1 MRTRGGDLGR
11 GEDIGPYRFATR
23 IAVGGMAEVFRA
35 LRRQSAGADRA
46 VVLKRMLPALLTEP
60 EWRRMFNHEARL
72 GMRIRHRNVVEVL
85 DHDVDENAPY
95 LVLEYVFGVDL
106 RRLTSFLKRN
116 SRTLDTPLATWV
128 ICELLSGLHAVHS
141 ATDDRGTPLEIVHR
155 DVSPSNVFLSVH
167 GDIKLGDLG
176 IALAAFRESPRA
188 PELREISGGI
198 GQAKGKLGYLAP
210 EQIAGRP
217 VDVRADIFA
226 AAAIMAE
233 LLLGKPLFSAGT
245 ELGVL
250 LAIRDADLSPLKAIS
265 SQLPAGL
272 YDVLADALSCDPL
285 DRTPSAD
292 VFRNA
297 LLPYTHGADEAT
309 FRRDLGA
316 FVVGALDAGDAEGE
330 AFRSSL
336 ANTREYR
343 PDGAL
348 DPMEESTRPTV
359 IPPIDIEHLKAR
371 SRLIDL
377 ESSGAEFGPTYQLR
391 DGNRVFGPWTYA
403 RVVQALRSAEISSA
417 TLVRIDGNDELPI
430 TDIGELTRH
439 LPPSRATRLQTKRTI
454 SDTSESWDLAG
465 GGIAEALISC
475 FRAKATGLLLCESE
489 DVRKE
494 IYLASGVPTFVASN
508 RVDEL
513 LGERLVAAKVVDRA
527 ELDLALAV
535 MPRFEGK
542 LGDTIVA
549 LGFAQP
555 LIVFRHIALHA
566 REKLLDIFMWS
577 SGRAAFHRHVE
588 VPDRSFP
595 LRIDVWDLVLAGI
608 IRRIEGG
615 LEPRE
620 RHDDKF
626 FRFAPGITPGE
637 MLALP
642 EQFHIFLEIL
652 RKPRRLPELESALGD
667 RERSYAAVLLL
678 VDLGIVEWQ
687 AK

>member
-1 MRTRGGDLGR
+1 MRTRGGDSGR

-60 EWRRMFNHEARL
+60 EWRKMFNHEARL

-85 DHDVDENAPY
+85 DHDIDGNAPY

-106 RRLTSFLKRN
+106 RRLASFLKRN
-116 SRTLDTPLATWV
+116 SRKLGTPVATWV
-128 ICELLSGLHAVHS
+128 VCELLAGLHAVHS
-141 ATDDRGTPLEIVHR
+141 ATNDRGAPLEIVHR
-155 DVSPSNVFLSVH
+155 DVSPSNIFLSVH
-167 GDIKLGDLG
+167 GDVKLGDLG

-188 PELREISGGI
+188 PELREISGGA

-217 VDVRADIFA
+217 IDTRADVFA
-226 AAAIMAE
+226 AATILAE
-233 LLLGKPLFSAGT
+233 LLLGKPLFSAST

-250 LAIRDADLSPLKAIS
+250 LAIRDADLSALRTIS
-265 SQLPAGL
+265 SQLPTGL
-272 YDVLADALSCDPL
+272 YDVLGAALSCDPL

-292 VFRNA
+292 AFRNA
-297 LLPYTHGADEAT
+297 LLPYVSGEDET
-309 FRRDLGA
+309 MFRRELGA

-330 AFRSSL
+330 AFRASL

-343 PDGAL
+343 PDGPL
-348 DPMEESTRPTV
+348 GPMDESTRPTV
-359 IPPIDIEHLKAR
+359 IPPIDIAQLKDRAR
-371 SRLIDL
+371 VLEL
-377 ESSGAEFGPTYQLR
+377 ESSGASFGPTYHLR

-403 RVVQALRSAEISSA
+403 RVVQALRSADISSA
-417 TLVRIDGNDELPI
+417 ARVRIDDGDELAI
-430 TDIGELTRH
+430 SDIAELARH
-439 LPPSRATRLQTKRTI
+439 LPQSPAAKPRTKRAI
-454 SDTSESWDLAG
+454 SDTGETWDLAG

-475 FRAKATGLLLCESE
+475 FRAKETGLLLCESA

-494 IYLASGVPTFVASN
+494 IYLDLGVPTFVASN

-542 LGDTIVA
+542 LGDTIVG

-566 REKLLDIFMWS
+566 REKLLDLFMWS
-577 SGRAAFHRHVE
+577 AGSATFHRHVE

-608 IRRIEGG
+608 VRRIEAD
-615 LEPRE
+615 LEPRV
-620 RHDDKF
+620 RDGGKLLSF
-626 FRFAPGITPGE
+626 VPGITPNE
-637 MLALP
+637 MLSLP
-642 EQFHIFLEIL
+642 EEFQVFMDIL
-652 RKPRRLPELESALGD
+652 RKPQRLQELENALGD
-667 RERSYAAVLLL
+667 RERSYAAILLL
-678 VDLGIVEWQ
+678 ADLGIVQWSR
-687 AK
+687 

>member
-1 MRTRGGDLGR
+1 MRTRGGSPVR

-46 VVLKRMLPALLTEP
+46 VVLKRMLPALLGDP
-60 EWRRMFNHEARL
+60 EWRTMFNHEARL

-85 DHDVDENAPY
+85 DHDIHEDAPY

-106 RRLTSFLKRN
+106 RRLTSFLRRN
-116 SRTLDTPLATWV
+116 RRTLGTPLATWLV
-128 ICELLSGLHAVHS
+128 CELLAGLHAVHS
-141 ATDDRGTPLEIVHR
+141 TTDDRGAPLDIVHR

-167 GDIKLGDLG
+167 GDVKLGDLG

-188 PELREISGGI
+188 PELREASGGA

-217 VDVRADIFA
+217 IDARADIFA
-226 AAAIMAE
+226 AAAILAE

-250 LAIRDADLSPLKAIS
+250 LAIRDADLSALEAIAP
-265 SQLPAGL
+265 QLPKGL
-272 YDVLADALSCDPL
+272 YEVLAAALRSDPL
-285 DRTPSAD
+285 DRTQSAD
-292 VFRNA
+292 A
-297 LLPYTHGADEAT
+297 LRSALIPYTEGGDETT
-309 FRRDLGA
+309 FRPELGS
-316 FVVGALDAGDAEGE
+316 FVVAALDAGDAEGE
-330 AFRSSL
+330 AFRASL
-336 ANTREYR
+336 ASTREYR
-343 PDGAL
+343 PDGSLGPL
-348 DPMEESTRPTV
+348 DESSRPTV
-359 IPPIDIEHLKAR
+359 APPMDIELIKDQAR
-371 SRLIDL
+371 LFDL
-377 ESSGAEFGPTYQLR
+377 ESPGASFGPTYHLR
-391 DGNRVFGPWTYA
+391 DGHRSLGPWTYA

-417 TLVRIDGNDELPI
+417 TRVRIDDGSELAI
-430 TDIGELTRH
+430 SDIGELARH
-439 LPPSRATRLQTKRTI
+439 LPQSLSTQTQTKRAM
-454 SDTSESWDLAG
+454 SETSETWDLAG
-465 GGIAEALISC
+465 GGIADALISC
-475 FRAKATGLLLCESE
+475 LRMKETGLLLCESA

-494 IYLASGVPTFVASN
+494 IYLDAGVPTFVASN

-513 LGERLVAAKVVDRA
+513 LGERLVQAKVVDRA

-566 REKLLDIFMWS
+566 REKLLDIFTWS
-577 SGRAAFHRHVE
+577 SGRAALHRRVD

-595 LRIDVWDLVLAGI
+595 LRIDVWDLVLSGML
-608 IRRIEGG
+608 RRIEAG

-620 RHDDKF
+620 RFDGKTLA
-626 FRFAPGITPGE
+626 FAPGITPHE

-642 EQFHIFLEIL
+642 EQFHVFVELL
-652 RKPRRLPELESALGD
+652 RKPRRLSELEHALVD
-667 RERSYAAVLLL
+667 RDRSYAAVLLL
-678 VDLGIVEWQ
+678 TDIGIVRRSR
-687 AK
+687 